1 MSDQFIQAEAQRILD
16 RFITVSFEQCHP
28 ISRNFETVP
37 ARTGI
42 YSFLHRTQG
51 ILYIGKAANI
61 QRRVRNGH
69 KALAWA
75 FIDRLNPD
83 DVGVVTEVLRGSRSL
98 LYLLDIEAT
107 MIQIARPSYNIVIRQ
122 SKED

>member
-1 MSDQFIQAEAQRILD
+1 MSDQFIQGEAQRILD

-28 ISRNFETVP
+28 LSRDFKTVP
-37 ARTGI
+37 
-42 YSFLHRTQG
+42 
-51 ILYIGKAANI
+51 
-61 QRRVRNGH
+61 
-69 KALAWA
+69 

-107 MIQIARPSYNIVIRQ
+107 MIQIVRPSYNIVIRQ

>member
-1 MSDQFIQAEAQRILD
+1 MSDPFIQEEAERILD
-16 RFITVSFEQCHP
+16 RFTTLPFDDCYPLSRDFES
-28 ISRNFETVP
+28 IP

-42 YSFLHRTQG
+42 YGFLHQTQG

-122 SKED
+122 FK